1 MPQTSS
7 IRLQDAKE
15 WLKNEAT
22 SLIEPL
28 QDKAGSMLK
37 QIDERIGDAIES
49 SQKVLENSQNEMNKN
64 NPKTHRFARN
74 ANKFAQGLIDTLNTV
89 KVPSSVQYESVEH
102 LCDELEKAC
111 AVVDQ
116 LRRSA
121 YPYISPYFIFD
132 RRRLDVFAKRLYDI
146 TKELRSFLTAK
157 YASIKAVD
165 EASSQVDRLVQTLNE
180 SRQSEESLGQAE
192 ERMQTLEREITD
204 IKGKLL
210 HVQAR
215 AELSELVRLNQRIE
229 ELRAEVKH
237 NLRYLQKPFYKLQ
250 SLARTAEVAVPPDEV
265 RKLDEYLSDPLMA
278 LVTDENEFA
287 TLRSIL
293 KKLDSTIVQGKLKL
307 KTTRLR
313 KAQDQISTVLNK
325 DLLGQLQRNGQG
337 IMTQKKQLLSSET
350 VNQLQSE
357 LSQLQKHSET
367 LQKEYELVTS
377 RIKALKAEQIKL
389 QERAQYLKKELEKK
403 ASQLTRK
410 NVQIILSS

>member
-15 WLKNEAT
+15 WLKTETA
-22 SLIEPL
+22 SLVEPL
-28 QDKAGSMLK
+28 QDKASSMLK
-37 QIDERIGDAIES
+37 QIDERIGDTIES
-49 SQKVLENSQNEMNKN
+49 SQKILENSQNEMNKN

-74 ANKFAQGLIDTLNTV
+74 ANKFAQGLIDSLSAV
-89 KVPSSVQYESVEH
+89 KVPSNVQYESVQH
-102 LCDELEKAC
+102 LCDELEKTC

-132 RRRLDVFAKRLYDI
+132 RRRLDVFAKRLYDV
-146 TKELRSFLTAK
+146 TEELRGFLTTK
-157 YASIKAVD
+157 YASLKAVD
-165 EASSQVDRLVQTLNE
+165 EASTQVDRLTQTLNE
-180 SRQSEESLGQAE
+180 SKQNEESLRQAE

-204 IKGKLL
+204 TKSKLL
-210 HVQAR
+210 DVQTR
-215 AELSELVRLNQRIE
+215 AELSELVKLNRGIE

-250 SLARTAEVAVPPDEV
+250 SLARTSEVAVPPDEIH
-265 RKLDEYLSDPLMA
+265 KLDEYLADPLMA
-278 LVTDENEFA
+278 LVTDENGFA

-293 KKLDSTIVQGKLKL
+293 KKLDFTIVQGKLKL

-325 DLLGQLQRNGQG
+325 DSLGQLQRNGQEV
-337 IMTQKKQLLSSET
+337 IAQKKQLLSSET

-357 LSQLQKHSET
+357 LSQLQKQLET

-377 RIKALKAEQIKL
+377 RIKALKAEQTKL